1 MIATEILEKMNTF
14 IQFITA
20 TKGMLKI
27 VEHAPTSLR
36 RKKMTTCLEDRYDS
50 RARVYKRKQK
60 YTR

>member
-1 MIATEILEKMNTF
+1 MNTF